1 MVTMPILYDS
11 LDYST
16 KTLLE
21 SMCEGG
27 FLQKDENEGWDLYE
41 NLVKIPSNG
50 NQLVKALG
58 IQTPSLQKEVSIQL
72 NHP

>member
-1 MVTMPILYDS
+1 
-11 LDYST
+11 
-16 KTLLE
+16 
-21 SMCEGG
+21 MCQGG

-41 NLVKIPSNG
+41 NPAEKTIQWEL
-50 NQLVKALG
+50 LVKALG